1 VRRTITPLFF
11 IQVVPHPIE
20 RNACDRNLL
29 QLMSLMRFKF
39 FALFAA
45 AGLLLAGCS
54 DTPPYQGAAV
64 DTDQN
69 VLTGGPITGT
79 TIEELPQAVKDTL
92 RQRVPHDEIA
102 SIAKTRRDKRVVYE
116 ISFLNS
122 ENPDLY
128 LRDDGKVMPEPMRA
142 QK

>member
-1 VRRTITPLFF
+1 
-11 IQVVPHPIE
+11 VVPHPIE
-20 RNACDRNLL
+20 RRPRDRNLL
-29 QLMSLMRFKF
+29 QLMSPMRFKV

-45 AGLLLAGCS
+45 AALLLAGCS

-64 DTDQN
+64 DNDQN

-79 TIEELPQAVKDTL
+79 TIEDLPAVVKNTL

-102 SIAKTRRDKRVVYE
+102 SILKTRRDGRVIYE

-122 ENPDLY
+122 ENPNLY
-128 LRDDGKVMPEPMRA
+128 LRDDGNVMPEPKRA